1 MGEFNGIFFSNCFL
15 QSIASLTLSKHKHY
29 KQALTF
35 LMAVCGDQKKDI
47 ISLQP
52 EKKFKDCPN
61 VVWNMGRWRHCGP
74 AQFILEEGRFD
85 LPSSKV
91 PTQYKSPSICGK
103 RGTWVSRRNEII
115 VIFLIYDFASIKI
128 PSEVSTPSIISF
140 HILYNVFFSNNFTS
154 IYIFSKSLKDFLCED
169 LSNFF
174 L

>member
-1 MGEFNGIFFSNCFL
+1 MFIPLKIVQVLFGIWGDGDTVGQHNSFWRRGDLICL
-15 QSIASLTLSKHKHY
+15 HPKHRLSINPH
-29 KQALTF
+29 
-35 LMAVCGDQKKDI
+35 
-47 ISLQP
+47 
-52 EKKFKDCPN
+52 
-61 VVWNMGRWRHCGP
+61 
-74 AQFILEEGRFD
+74 QFVE
-85 LPSSKV
+85 
-91 PTQYKSPSICGK
+91 
-103 RGTWVSRRNEII
+103 RGVSRRKEII